1 VNKRLLQNQVN
12 TLSQRPPFKRGE
24 RRGIGPRRP
33 SKDIRGPP
41 PQKSSRK
48 YEDYAIVLDYIPKG
62 IRIGQKENIAQ
73 AIGETWF
80 TLLELIP
87 NKGYELEPFQRVG
100 IGKNTRKEIKQIKG
114 RIGIDELT
122 KTATDNLRKAIEI
135 IVKNNERRF
144 VEFLN
149 KAQPITTRMHSIELI
164 PGIGK
169 KTMLKIVKERQKV
182 PFTSFEDLEERTGLH
197 EPEKMFVER
206 IMKELE
212 GNEKYHLFTRPKTQ
226 R

>member
-1 VNKRLLQNQVN
+1 M
-12 TLSQRPPFKRGE
+12 RGL
-24 RRGIGPRRP
+24 G
-33 SKDIRGPP
+33 
-41 PQKSSRK
+41 QKPSRK
-48 YEDYAIVLDYIPKG
+48 YEEYAIILDYIPKG
-62 IRIGQKENIAQ
+62 IKIGQKENIAQ

-87 NKGYELEPFQRVG
+87 NRGYELEPFQRVG
-100 IGKNTRKEIKQIKG
+100 IGKETRKEIKQIKG
-114 RIGIDELT
+114 RIGLDELT
-122 KTATDNLRKAIEI
+122 QTATENLRKAIEI

-169 KTMLKIVKERQKV
+169 KTMLKIIEERKQV
-182 PFTSFEDLEERTGLH
+182 PFTSFEDLKERAGLH
-197 EPEKMFVER
+197 EPEAMFVER
-206 IMKELE
+206 ILKELE